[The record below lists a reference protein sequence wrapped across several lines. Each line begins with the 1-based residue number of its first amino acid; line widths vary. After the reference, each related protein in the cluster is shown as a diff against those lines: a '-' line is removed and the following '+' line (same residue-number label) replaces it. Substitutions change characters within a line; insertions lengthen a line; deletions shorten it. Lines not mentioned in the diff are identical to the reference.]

1 MNKAHATHR
10 HPRICSAG
18 RRRLSTI
25 KLIAVVA
32 AACLASGC
40 SKQEPGSGT
49 AADSDGDTES
59 EIATIR
65 KSEPHPVAVD
75 VFHGVEV
82 EDPDRWLEDWES
94 EEVRDW
100 SEARNAEARNYLD
113 SLPYRDVIRS
123 ELDKLLGVETE
134 SYFSL
139 TTRGERLFALKNHP
153 PKQQSFLVVMP
164 GPLQP
169 GDERIVVDPET
180 IDPDGGT
187 TIDWYVPSPDGSRL
201 AVSLSSGGSEQGDL
215 HIFDTDTGASVG
227 EVVSRVQGGTA
238 GGDMAWT
245 PDGSG
250 FFYTRYP
257 HPGEKPEQDMAFY
270 QQVYFHQIGQPES
283 KDIYELGADFPK
295 IAETRLEVDSNTGR
309 LLATVQDGD
318 SGRFALH
325 LRSPEGV
332 WTQLSYFEDDATL
345 GYFGPE
351 GDLFILTRDQA
362 PRGRIIQ
369 LAAGET
375 DLGKAREVIAEAEG
389 AISTDAFYYFYT
401 PDFVVTPTAIYVVY
415 QEGGPS
421 VIRAYDRSGKA
432 AERIPQAEVSSV
444 SGLTPLGGDDILFAS
459 RSYTQ
464 PRGWFRLAGETG
476 TVQKMPI
483 SSVVPVSFDD
493 VRVVREFANS
503 SDGTKIPVNI
513 LIPDG
518 AAVDGTGPA
527 LLTAY
532 GGYGLSRVPRL
543 SLSRRVLL
551 DRGYIIAEANIRGG
565 GEYGNQWH
573 RDGSLTRKQNGIDDF
588 AAAIR
593 HLTEN
598 GYAAQDRVAIIG
610 GSNGGLLMGAT
621 MTQHPELPKAVVSY
635 VGVYDMLRSELTP
648 NGVFNIPEYG
658 SVKDA
663 EQFQVLFSYSP
674 YHNIRSDIAYPATL
688 FLTGANDPRV
698 DPMHSR
704 KMTARLQRST
714 NSEQPILLRTSGST
728 GHGIGTPLNEQIAEL
743 VDVYSFVLAQLEE
756 GD

>member
-1 MNKAHATHR
+1 MYQANPGHR
-10 HPRICSAG
+10 CSQTRSA
-18 RRRLSTI
+18 RRLERRTI
-25 KLIAVVA
+25 KVILAFAVVF
-32 AACLASGC
+32 LASGC
-40 SKQEPGSGT
+40 SQQEPESGSVVNP
-49 AADSDGDTES
+49 DGDAES
-59 EIATIR
+59 EIATVGE
-65 KSEPHPVAVD
+65 SASHPVVVD

-82 EDPDRWLEDWES
+82 EDPDRWLEDWDS
-94 EEVRDW
+94 EEVREW
-100 SEARNAEARNYLD
+100 SEARNAEARKYLD
-113 SLPYRDVIRS
+113 SLPHRDVIRS

-134 SYFSL
+134 SYLSL
-139 TTRGERLFALKNHP
+139 AARGERLFALKNHP

-164 GPLQP
+164 GPLRP
-169 GDERIVVDPET
+169 GDERIAVDPEK
-180 IDPDGGT
+180 IDPEGGT
-187 TIDWYVPSPDGSRL
+187 TIDWYVPSPDGNRL

-215 HIFDTDTGASVG
+215 HIFDTDTGESVG

-283 KDIYELGADFPK
+283 EDRYELGADFPK
-295 IAETRLEVDSNTGR
+295 IAETRLEVDNNTGR

-325 LRSPEGV
+325 LRSPDGV
-332 WTQLSYFEDDATL
+332 WTQLSHFEDDATL
-345 GYFGPE
+345 GNFGPE
-351 GDLFILTRDQA
+351 GDLFILTRDGA

-369 LAAGET
+369 LAAGEN
-375 DLGKAREVIAEAEG
+375 DLGKAKEVIAEAEG
-389 AISTDAFYYFYT
+389 AISTKAFYYFHT
-401 PDFVVTPTAIYVVY
+401 PDFLVTRHAIYVVY

-432 AERIPQAEVSSV
+432 GAKIPQLDVGSV
-444 SGLTPLGGDDILFAS
+444 SGMAPLGGDDILFAN

-464 PRGWFRLAGETG
+464 PTGWFRLDGESG
-476 TVQKMPI
+476 TIQKMPI

-493 VRVVREFANS
+493 VRVVREFASS

-513 LIPDG
+513 LIPEG

-588 AAAIR
+588 AAAFR
-593 HLTEN
+593 HLTDN
-598 GYAAQDRVAIIG
+598 GYAATDRVAIIG

-674 YHNIRSDIAYPATL
+674 YHNIRSDTAYPATL

-714 NSEQPILLRTSGST
+714 NSEQAILLRTSGST
-728 GHGIGTPLNEQIAEL
+728 GHGIGTPLDEQIAEL